1 MTRQVHQGYAAGS
14 RINARPPSRIE
25 TRQAPRPAVYTATD
39 GRDMLLND
47 PDGWEVDQPWLWWQ
61 GPAGGDGTGGPLGN
75 PPPGAMRPA
84 RVPAAVTRCT
94 SLIADTIAG
103 LPWQVRRGLERLDT
117 PPWIADPQLLRMD
130 ARIDGGV
137 VPATRRSVVEFRAY
151 MLKSMLWRG
160 EAMIYVPS
168 RNADDSPAPPMW
180 QLNPDLVAEEGGR
193 YYVPAGNPVSPYLG
207 EDYGPAMRADY
218 EFGPRE
224 LIVVRGNVDEGPRG
238 LGVLGMHMWELA
250 LAGLIPEF
258 ALNMLRRGVPA
269 GYLKVNAP
277 HLTEPKSKELQRNW
291 MRAHGGLG
299 RKIAVL
305 NATTEFHALTMDP
318 QALQL
323 AQMRDY
329 ATSDVAL
336 VFGVPGYML
345 NLAGSGTRDTYAN
358 VESRMIELCEFT
370 LLPWTRRV
378 EATFDAELPRGTDM
392 KVNMDGLRRADT
404 KTRYEAHKLGVD
416 GGWLTDDEVREM
428 EDRPPLTAE
437 QRALMAAR
445 TPAALPQ
452 AAAGTAPD
460 QGLRVVDGGGGPQ
473 A

>member
-1 MTRQVHQGYAAGS
+1 V
-14 RINARPPSRIE
+14 NARPPAVIE

-39 GRDMLLND
+39 GRDMLINS
-47 PDGWEVDQPWLWWQ
+47 PDGWEVDSPWLWWE

-75 PPPGAMRPA
+75 PPPGARHPG

-94 SLIADTIAG
+94 SLICDTIAG

-117 PPWIADPQLLRMD
+117 PPWIDDPQSLRMD
-130 ARIDGGV
+130 ARIDGGP

-151 MLKSMLWRG
+151 MIKSMLWRG
-160 EAMIYVPS
+160 EAMIYVPN
-168 RNADDSPAPPMW
+168 RNADDSPAPPLW
-180 QLNPDLVAEEGGR
+180 QLNPDLIAEENGR
-193 YYVPAGNPVSPYLG
+193 YYVPGGTPVSPYLG
-207 EDYGPAMRADY
+207 DYGPNVRSDY

-224 LIVVRGNVDEGPRG
+224 LIVVRGMIDEGPRG
-238 LGVLGMHMWELA
+238 LGVLGAHFWELA
-250 LAGLIPEF
+250 LAGLIPSYAF
-258 ALNMLRRGVPA
+258 NMLRRGVPA

-277 HLTEPKSKELQRNW
+277 NLTEGKAGQLQRNW
-291 MRAHGGLG
+291 MKSHGGLG

-305 NATTEFHALTMDP
+305 NATTDFHALTMDP
-318 QALQL
+318 AALQL

-336 VFGVPGYML
+336 IFGVPTYML
-345 NLAGSGTRDTYAN
+345 GLAGQGSRDTYAN

-378 EATFDAELPRGTDM
+378 EATYDAELARGTDM
-392 KVNMDGLRRADT
+392 KINMDGLRRADT
-404 KTRYEAHKLGVD
+404 KTRYEAHKIGVD

-428 EDRPPLTAE
+428 EDRPPLTAA
-437 QRALMAAR
+437 QRAQMA
-445 TPAALPQ
+445 PSPGQAALPP
-452 AAAGTAPD
+452 AAGTVAD
-460 QGLRVVDGGGGPQ
+460 QGLRVVDGGGPQ